1 MAYCALADIQKLLPE
16 LELAELTAESGTTPD
31 SAIVTEAIAKAD
43 AEIDSYLGVK
53 YAVPLASVPDRLRS
67 LSEDISIYYLYVRRS
82 VVPEPREK
90 AYQNAIAF
98 LREAVKGNVVL
109 MDGNSEAPVAE
120 RHTPEF
126 SYTVRVFS
134 RALMTDF

>member
-1 MAYCALADIQKLLPE
+1 MAYCSLADIQKLIPE

-31 SAIVTEAIAKAD
+31 SAVVAEAIAKAD

-90 AYQNAIAF
+90 AYQNAITF
-98 LREAVKGNVVL
+98 LRDAAKGNVVL
-109 MDGNSEAPVAE
+109 MDNSNEAPVPE
-120 RHTPEF
+120 RSTTEF